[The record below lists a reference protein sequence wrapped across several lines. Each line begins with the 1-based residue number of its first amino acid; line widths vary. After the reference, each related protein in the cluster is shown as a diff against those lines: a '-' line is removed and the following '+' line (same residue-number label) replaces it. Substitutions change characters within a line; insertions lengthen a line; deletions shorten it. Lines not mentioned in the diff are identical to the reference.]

1 MSVDCSFGLGYLP
14 VMWSVFTLL
23 AFLTSYTMS
32 VVVGHVYPILPS
44 ISDTGMKIPEAN
56 VFSLLMN
63 VSIILALANY
73 STRYFQCQHQARH
86 CGESRELIYKY
97 NHISLILALTSI
109 LGGLIVAN
117 VQSKKEHYLLEVHDS
132 GAIVMFVCS
141 TIYFWVQSYLGYKI
155 ALYGLY
161 SRWLCHFRLVI
172 TILMTLSSILY
183 LVTSIISYELFV
195 KNNHHH
201 STSLWQPRDGGYE
214 LHVLSNSAEWASFGF
229 LIILALTYFDEFQQV
244 ILLIDAQEKSPTI
257 ISYDGIGHYNE
268 ELDFEN
274 NN

>member
-1 MSVDCSFGLGYLP
+1 
-14 VMWSVFTLL
+14 MWSVFTLL

-32 VVVGHVYPILPS
+32 VLVGHVYPILPS
-44 ISDTGMKIPEAN
+44 ISDTGTKIPEAN

-86 CGESRELIYKY
+86 CGDSRELIYKY

-109 LGGLIVAN
+109 LGALIVAN
-117 VQSKKEHYLLEVHDS
+117 VQSRKEHYLLEIHDS

-141 TIYFWVQSYLGYKI
+141 TMYFWVQSYLSYKV
-155 ALYGLY
+155 AVYGLY
-161 SRWLCHFRLVI
+161 SKWLCHFRLV
-172 TILMTLSSILY
+172 MTTMMTAASVLY
-183 LVTSIISYELFV
+183 LVASVISYQMFL
-195 KNNHHH
+195 KDNHNH
-201 STSLWQPRDGGYE
+201 STSLWQPHDGGYR
-214 LHVLSNSAEWASFGF
+214 LHVVSNAAEWTSFAL
-229 LIILALTYFDEFQQV
+229 LIILALSYFDEFQQV

-257 ISYDGIGHYNE
+257 ISYDGIGDYSE
-268 ELDFEN
+268 QLDFEN